1 MPENAVRHALS
12 AALDP
17 GSSAGLPQAGPAAA
31 DLAQAHGTLS
41 EALGIETSLAERLV
55 ETVASASGLSAEA
68 LARTV
73 VAGQSARP
81 GEPGAAGAGA
91 PSAAPTPLFRLVDTS
106 TGDVVYLPTANPC
119 EVVRAAGQATDVTP
133 QVSVGDGSWA
143 DGLGFLSDLQ
153 AILRLDPESLDEVR
167 LVVLAN
173 PLAALEG
180 SGTWKVL
187 LLDGDG
193 RERATGTY
201 LRHADEVSEVSV
213 PDMLLRAVGLERR
226 TLWVDG
232 GAGPADVFRT
242 AAVHPAAT

>member
-12 AALDP
+12 AAQDV
-17 GSSAGLPQAGPAAA
+17 GSPARLSQARPAAA
-31 DLAQAHGTLS
+31 DVAQAHGTLS

-55 ETVASASGLSAEA
+55 EAAAAASGLSPEE
-68 LARTV
+68 LSRTV
-73 VAGQSARP
+73 VAGQEARSA
-81 GEPGAAGAGA
+81 EAATARA
-91 PSAAPTPLFRLVDTS
+91 AVSSAAPTPLFRLVDTS

-119 EVVRAAGQATDVTP
+119 EVVRAAGQAADVTP
-133 QVSVGDGSWA
+133 QVSVGDGSWV
-143 DGLGFLSDLQ
+143 DGLGVLSDLQ

-187 LLDGDG
+187 LLDGVG

-213 PDMLLRAVGLERR
+213 PDMLLRAVGLERH

-242 AAVHPAAT
+242 AAVRPAAA